1 VKLRVEK
8 DPMPN
13 ITLAI
18 DQKLL
23 KSARAY
29 ARRNGTTVNALVRQ
43 RLQQLIDEE
52 AQREE
57 ARLGLI
63 ALMESSTGRMKPG
76 FKVNRDE
83 MYGSPALSRHQHSH
97 LRGGRKKG

>member
-1 VKLRVEK
+1 
-8 DPMPN
+8 MPN

-23 KSARAY
+23 KSARTY
-29 ARRNGTTVNALVRQ
+29 AKRNGTTLNALVRQ
-43 RLQQLIDEE
+43 RLQQLIDQE

-63 ALMESSTGRMKPG
+63 ALMQSSTGRMKPD
-76 FKVNRDE
+76 FKINRDE
-83 MYGSPALSRHQHSH
+83 MYGSPMLSRHKHPGV
-97 LRGGRKKG
+97 RGGRKGG